1 MKANDILELLT
12 KFHGART
19 ERGDTLTSQA
29 GEMLRSGWDAV
40 GYLLTAPTTT
50 PHPESGKETV
60 HGVKRVA
67 TDLAEAAEMEAWFQ
81 RYRAAGYTAL
91 CRFYLK
97 QGKCAM
103 RNSEFK
109 SVVVY
114 RARLS
119 GWEVVAEFIPTFD
132 NSRIRPEDFAALAQ
146 HIALDWFDTKGAA
159 RQLALQASMAK
170 SGVKLTYFNSSSD
183 EQDVPE
189 HNSAIGLRGHF
200 GTGGKDVN

>member
-1 MKANDILELLT
+1 MKANDILELLR

-19 ERGDTLTSQA
+19 ERGDVPTSQA
-29 GEMLRSGWDAV
+29 AEILRSGWDAV
-40 GYLLTAPTTT
+40 GYLLAAPTTT

-67 TDLAEAAEMEAWFQ
+67 TDLGEAAEMDAWFQ
-81 RYRAAGYTAL
+81 QYRAAGYTAL

-97 QGKCAM
+97 QGKSAM

-109 SVVVY
+109 SVVVC

-119 GWEVVAEFIPTFD
+119 GWEVVAEFIPNFE
-132 NSRIRPEDFAALAQ
+132 NSRIKPEDFAALAE

-159 RQLALQASMAK
+159 RELAFQASMAK
-170 SGVKLTYFNSSSD
+170 SGVKLTYFNSSSAD
-183 EQDVPE
+183 TEEPD
-189 HNSAIGLRGHF
+189 NNNAIGLRGHF
-200 GTGGKDVN
+200 GTGGNDVN